1 MNSVCIFK
9 IIKTPFPFLRGGW
22 YRSRKI
28 HTQLVNYNII
38 IKTYLF
44 FIAAIQSKLDP
55 PFKHSISGFNNCACN
70 AVCNTNIIDQYQLI
84 KGESLNTKKKKQK
97 FDEQESVILAKL
109 KKQRKQRESNLH
121 AETLAVF
128 SEGRNTESH
137 GGDRT
142 WVDGTN
148 VVHYINHQVFL
159 KVLLAYTHHYQA
171 LCVVLQIKC
180 MKLTTNPTI
189 SMNSTFSFIISLYDR
204 TYKKMT
210 SGKKKKQVTM
220 SKMEKLMCVPKRVSH
235 LKCRTLAPTQT
246 RRIHWGP
253 PSWFHTVPQVAVIS
267 ISRQHNIIWYT
278 IFHNNQVQ

>member
-109 KKQRKQRESNLH
+109 KKQRKQRVQPSC
-121 AETLAVF
+121 
-128 SEGRNTESH
+128 
-137 GGDRT
+137 GDTCCIQR
-142 WVDGTN
+142 
-148 VVHYINHQVFL
+148 
-159 KVLLAYTHHYQA
+159 
-171 LCVVLQIKC
+171 
-180 MKLTTNPTI
+180 
-189 SMNSTFSFIISLYDR
+189 
-204 TYKKMT
+204 
-210 SGKKKKQVTM
+210 GKKHRESWWWQDM
-220 SKMEKLMCVPKRVSH
+220 SGR
-235 LKCRTLAPTQT
+235 
-246 RRIHWGP
+246 
-253 PSWFHTVPQVAVIS
+253 
-267 ISRQHNIIWYT
+267 Y
-278 IFHNNQVQ
+278 